1 MTTNGTSARVAL
13 ITGGASGMGLSIT
26 ERLVKDGW
34 KVTVVDYNEANGQ
47 KTADRLGSQI
57 TFIKADVT
65 DYEQL
70 SSTFVKTWDQ
80 HHRLDFVFANAVR

>member
-1 MTTNGTSARVAL
+1 
-13 ITGGASGMGLSIT
+13 MGLSIT
-26 ERLVKDGW
+26 ERLVQDGW

-47 KTADRLGSQI
+47 RTAEKLGSQI

-70 SSTFVKTWDQ
+70 SSSFVKTWEA
-80 HHRLDFVFANAVR
+80 HHRLDFVFANAVGQLHHPSTS